1 VIERDGRDHP
11 NGPTEPS
18 AVVPPQ
24 PGSQRILI
32 QHDDSDV
39 RPLKHD
45 NGVVGAMAI
54 GHILVRIPVVFLTLT
69 IDKVAKMIFL
79 ARFGSG
85 VIVCC

>member
-1 VIERDGRDHP
+1 MIERDGRDHP

-18 AVVPPQ
+18 AVIPQQ

-45 NGVVGAMAI
+45 NGVVGAMAYWA
-54 GHILVRIPVVFLTLT
+54 HTCPHSCRFPNA
-69 IDKVAKMIFL
+69 DHRQSSEMIFL